1 MYYIYGQ
8 KVVTHNGI
16 FHADEVFAIALL
28 CRFDYVSEI
37 IRTRDSSVI
46 EEALNNQN
54 TIVVDCGGQYNPLIM
69 NFDHHQD
76 LMLPASNMLILF
88 ALKNHILRG
97 VYADKLAKKLFLAIS
112 DYDVNRDNVHTQ
124 WAEFN
129 NGKNL
134 MNMNQIIAGFNR
146 NPSDDVLQM
155 EYFEKAIKYAIQII
169 DNIFYQIEE
178 EIQAESIYD
187 NKKVINDCVAVFSEF
202 CPIWKEKDEFIFVI
216 QPNPQGWA
224 LMTKDSSKYPLPD
237 IEHKDLIFA
246 HKGKFIAVFSTKEA
260 AIEVA
265 STL

>member
-1 MYYIYGQ
+1 MYSELAK
-8 KVVTHNGI
+8 KVITHNGV

-28 CRFDYVSEI
+28 SRFDYVSEI

-46 EEALNNQN
+46 EKALSDDN
-54 TIVVDCGGQYNPLIM
+54 TIVIDCGGQYDPLMM

-76 LMLPASNMLILF
+76 LNLSASNMLILF
-88 ALKNHILRG
+88 ALKHHILDD
-97 VYADKLAKKLFLAIS
+97 VYALKLAKKLFLAIS
-112 DYDVNRDNVHTQ
+112 DYDVNRKNVHGQ

-129 NGKNL
+129 KGKNF
-134 MNMNQIIAGFNR
+134 MNMNHMIASFNR

-155 EYFEKAIKYAIQII
+155 EYFEKAVEFAMQII
-169 DNIFYQIEE
+169 DNISYQIEE
-178 EIQAESIYD
+178 EIKAEFIYD
-187 NKKVINDCVAVFSEF
+187 NKEVINDCVAVFSEF

-224 LMTKDSSKYPLPD
+224 LMSKNSSKYPLPD
-237 IEHKDLIFA
+237 IKHKDLIFA